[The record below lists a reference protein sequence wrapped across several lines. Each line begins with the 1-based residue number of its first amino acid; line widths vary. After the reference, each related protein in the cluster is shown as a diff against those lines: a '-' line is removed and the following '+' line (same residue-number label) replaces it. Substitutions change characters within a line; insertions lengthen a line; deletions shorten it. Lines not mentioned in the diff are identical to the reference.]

1 MESWKLAWRNLWRNR
16 RRTIIT
22 VSGVSANMAFLI
34 LLLCFNE
41 GVFIGA
47 LNNVLRVT
55 VGDAQIHAAQY
66 RTEKSFYDVV
76 PNAAGIV
83 KKAEAMGYNGAPRSF
98 GFGLAAA
105 GKKSSGAAFWGV
117 VPELEKKAFDLPQ
130 KIKEGKYLDSNT
142 PMGAVL
148 GTRLAKN
155 LQVGVGDELVV
166 LVQAADGSMGNEL
179 LKVVGIFRP
188 VGEAIDRTAVM
199 IRSEDFATIFSA
211 ENMVHEIA
219 FTAQN
224 DQPLTKTIAD
234 LETIKGETEL
244 VSWKDLLAAFA
255 EMLVMSDKFMA
266 VFAFIFA
273 LVAGLGVMNTMLM
286 ATHDRVKEFGVL
298 KALGASSKRI
308 LGNITQEAIILSFIS
323 CVVGV
328 SIGVAATLYLEKYG
342 LDLRAYGGESVN
354 FSGVSI
360 DMVYY
365 AKLVTKHVVLSVVMM
380 LIICPLS
387 ALYPA
392 FKAARLDPVTAMN
405 HV

>member
-1 MESWKLAWRNLWRNR
+1 
-16 RRTIIT
+16 
-22 VSGVSANMAFLI
+22 
-34 LLLCFNE
+34 
-41 GVFIGA
+41 
-47 LNNVLRVT
+47 
-55 VGDAQIHAAQY
+55 
-66 RTEKSFYDVV
+66 
-76 PNAAGIV
+76 
-83 KKAEAMGYNGAPRSF
+83 
-98 GFGLAAA
+98 
-105 GKKSSGAAFWGV
+105 
-117 VPELEKKAFDLPQ
+117 
-130 KIKEGKYLDSNT
+130 
-142 PMGAVL
+142 
-148 GTRLAKN
+148 
-155 LQVGVGDELVV
+155 
-166 LVQAADGSMGNEL
+166 
-179 LKVVGIFRP
+179 
-188 VGEAIDRTAVM
+188 
-199 IRSEDFATIFSA
+199 
-211 ENMVHEIA
+211 
-219 FTAQN
+219 
-224 DQPLTKTIAD
+224 
-234 LETIKGETEL
+234 
-244 VSWKDLLAAFA
+244 
-255 EMLVMSDKFMA
+255 MLVMSDKFMA

>member
-1 MESWKLAWRNLWRNR
+1 
-16 RRTIIT
+16 
-22 VSGVSANMAFLI
+22 MAFLI